1 MTARQRLCDRRQSE
15 TFSADRTAQ
24 IRAELKRR
32 LAERDEEILD
42 WLQDTVTEALVECE
56 TDTRRKYV
64 GEE

>member
-1 MTARQRLCDRRQSE
+1 MTE
-15 TFSADRTAQ
+15 ITPADRAAQ

-42 WLQDTVTEALVECE
+42 WLQDPVTEALVECE
-56 TDTRRKYV
+56 TDTRRKYA